1 MNGNIGDILEKKTHA
16 MANSNYNKQKKNDPR
31 NSMFQIFSPKKKN
44 SKNLLNENPKDIFK
58 ANNNIN
64 SIISKNLKSIYDEN
78 KDDIN
83 NDNNNLFE
91 NIHSLIKKNRNS
103 NKHLYDQTL
112 LHIQNNSDKNMN
124 KEMKNLLFP
133 KNSLKKRLQN
143 TQIIH
148 SKNVLKKDS
157 IVSKSLK
164 STAVHLT
171 KKLDFISFN
180 KKENKKA
187 DKKNSIK
194 ENRKKLK
201 IKSVSYESKT
211 PKNRSKNK
219 SLGFVFNKKRN
230 SSLFNNFNFNLKKP
244 DVNYENEISK
254 EEGKGFND
262 NLALQIKSDING
274 FITNNMNDNKNKGR
288 RFSMNLLSNNSKSS
302 SQSNSKLAAPRRSVF
317 VDSPKKNMIIP
328 TLKQIH
334 NDITKTFLDSRIEKV
349 KKELDEF
356 EKNEVSEMISDFK

>member
-91 NIHSLIKKNRNS
+91 NVHSLIKKNRNS

-112 LHIQNNSDKNMN
+112 FHIQNNSDKNMN

-164 STAVHLT
+164 NTAHIT
-171 KKLDFISFN
+171 KKLDFISIN
-180 KKENKKA
+180 KK
-187 DKKNSIK
+187 
-194 ENRKKLK
+194 
-201 IKSVSYESKT
+201 
-211 PKNRSKNK
+211 
-219 SLGFVFNKKRN
+219 
-230 SSLFNNFNFNLKKP
+230 
-244 DVNYENEISK
+244 
-254 EEGKGFND
+254 
-262 NLALQIKSDING
+262 
-274 FITNNMNDNKNKGR
+274 
-288 RFSMNLLSNNSKSS
+288 
-302 SQSNSKLAAPRRSVF
+302 
-317 VDSPKKNMIIP
+317 
-328 TLKQIH
+328 
-334 NDITKTFLDSRIEKV
+334 
-349 KKELDEF
+349 
-356 EKNEVSEMISDFK
+356 